1 MSLVQE
7 RERRPNAGSRMRAL
21 LDQEVDMEELFEYRD
36 SDEEDEEF
44 STKIVEEEE
53 EDKVDSDFD
62 LDSSEGEQEHIEE
75 GEAMDKELDK
85 AEKRARKAAT
95 FNPPPSAA
103 AKPKKPT
110 AVHPEKK
117 SSEKRK
123 RRSRSTTMDQDEK
136 GGERSTRFSSRK
148 NTVLNRLHVEDQL
161 REHEKR
167 RALLPKRDRP
177 VINKLTQ
184 EELLAEAAITEEINR
199 DSLLEWQQ
207 MEAERKANA
216 KKKDKRGILGQF
228 VRYYSFAES
237 DGPIVRNS
245 DQDGGDDRREEEE
258 NNEAVPT
265 TDISNTVA
273 TQSNMDTDTTMT
285 DANGPDWQISTNDD
299 LMGRNLIS
307 FMDNSILMDAQQ
319 LAQEHQRY
327 GKRGGTDADKDLEN
341 ADLIDQLSDWLV
353 RPSKPNRP
361 VVCPITGEVAKYKD
375 PYTGIP
381 YANITAYQ
389 VIRACLQHDMR
400 WASTSGIY
408 LGYIPSAKG
417 VPEGWDAAI

>member
-1 MSLVQE
+1 MSFVQE
-7 RERRPNAGSRMRAL
+7 RERRPNAGNRMRAL

-44 STKIVEEEE
+44 FTKIVEEEE

-75 GEAMDKELDK
+75 GQALDKELDK
-85 AEKRARKAAT
+85 AEKRARRTAT
-95 FNPPPSAA
+95 FNPPPS
-103 AKPKKPT
+103 T
-110 AVHPEKK
+110 ATK
-117 SSEKRK
+117 SKSTATKTGKTPFEKRK
-123 RRSRSTTMDQDEK
+123 RKLRITELYHEEN
-136 GGERSTRFSSRK
+136 GERSTRFSSRK

-177 VINKLTQ
+177 VVNKMTQ

-216 KKKDKRGILGQF
+216 KKKDKRGIFGQF
-228 VRYYSFAES
+228 VRYYSFAEN
-237 DGPIVRNS
+237 DGPIMRNNS
-245 DQDGGDDRREEEE
+245 EE
-258 NNEAVPT
+258 
-265 TDISNTVA
+265 A
-273 TQSNMDTDTTMT
+273 TAPEITNAEGQGNMDTETMT
-285 DANGPDWQISTNDD
+285 DTNAPDWKISNKSD

-307 FMDNSILMDAQQ
+307 FMDNTISMEAQQ
-319 LAQEHQRY
+319 EYAES
-327 GKRGGTDADKDLEN
+327 GTEADKDLEN
-341 ADLIDQLSDWLV
+341 VDLIDQLSDWLK

-361 VVCPITGEVAKYKD
+361 VICPITGEVARYKD
-375 PYTGIP
+375 PSTGIP

-389 VIRACLQHDMR
+389 VIKACLYHEMR
-400 WASTSGIY
+400 WASTSGLY

>member
-44 STKIVEEEE
+44 STQAVEEEE

-85 AEKRARKAAT
+85 AEKRARRAAT

-103 AKPKKPT
+103 AAKPRKPT
-110 AVHPEKK
+110 TIDPEKK
-117 SSEKRK
+117 PSEKRK

-148 NTVLNRLHVEDQL
+148 NTVLNRQHVEDQL
-161 REHEKR
+161 RRHEKR

-216 KKKDKRGILGQF
+216 KKKDKRGIFGQF
-228 VRYYSFAES
+228 VRYYSFAEN
-237 DGPIVRNS
+237 DGPVLRNDS
-245 DQDGGDDRREEEE
+245 NPADDN
-258 NNEAVPT
+258 NNEAAPT
-265 TDISNTVA
+265 TEISHTAA
-273 TQSNMDTDTTMT
+273 TQSNMEADTTMT
-285 DANGPDWQISTNDD
+285 DANGPDWQISSNAD

-307 FMDNSILMDAQQ
+307 FMDNSIAMDAQQ
-319 LAQEHQRY
+319 QQQAYPLY
-327 GKRGGTDADKDLEN
+327 GKRSGAGGTDADKDLEN

-361 VVCPITGEVAKYKD
+361 VICPITGEVAKYKD
-375 PYTGIP
+375 PSTGIP

-389 VIRACLQHDMR
+389 VIRACLHHEMR
-400 WASTSGIY
+400 WAPASGIY

>member
-1 MSLVQE
+1 
-7 RERRPNAGSRMRAL
+7 MRAL
-21 LDQEVDMEELFEYRD
+21 LDQEIDIEELFEYKD

-44 STKIVEEEE
+44 SALNED

-75 GEAMDKELDK
+75 GQALDKEIQK
-85 AEKRARKAAT
+85 AEKRARRATT
-95 FNPPPSAA
+95 FNPPPSATI
-103 AKPKKPT
+103 KISTSSKTVKKPT
-110 AVHPEKK
+110 EKK
-117 SSEKRK
+117 KRSSKTAA
-123 RRSRSTTMDQDEK
+123 RSIVETR
-136 GGERSTRFSSRK
+136 ERSTRFSSRK

-177 VINKLTQ
+177 VVNKMTQ

-199 DSLLEWQQ
+199 NSLLEWQQ

-216 KKKDKRGILGQF
+216 KKRDKRGIFGQF
-228 VRYYSFAES
+228 VRYHSFAED
-237 DGPIVRNS
+237 DGPIMLNNK
-245 DQDGGDDRREEEE
+245 E
-258 NNEAVPT
+258 NDNEAAK
-265 TDISNTVA
+265 IFASEN
-273 TQSNMDTDTTMT
+273 QSNKDTDVMI
-285 DANGPDWQISTNDD
+285 DANTLDSQLCNKAN

-307 FMDNSILMDAQQ
+307 FMNNTLTADEQQ
-319 LAQEHQRY
+319 QQAYVEDDV
-327 GKRGGTDADKDLEN
+327 DADKDLEN
-341 ADLIDQLSDWLV
+341 VDLINQLSDWLK

-375 PYTGIP
+375 PSTGIP

-389 VIRACLQHDMR
+389 IIKACLYHEMR
-400 WASTSGIY
+400 WAPASGIY

-417 VPEGWDAAI
+417 VPEGWDSAI